1 MMKTKHTLKPI
12 YNNTS
17 RILILGSLPSVKSR
31 EQQFYYAHPKNRFW
45 HVLEKV
51 FKEEIG
57 TEKEDKIKFLY
68 KHHIALFDVIKEC
81 DIKSS
86 SDASIKNV
94 IPNNLSTIL
103 KESKI
108 KAIFTTGTKAHR
120 LYQKYLYPKTKIE
133 DIPLPSTSPANCK
146 ISLEELTNHY
156 QRIKKELEN
165 E

>member
-1 MMKTKHTLKPI
+1 MKTKHTLKPI

-68 KHHIALFDVIKEC
+68 KHHMVHKFYFQQGYFL
-81 DIKSS
+81 
-86 SDASIKNV
+86 
-94 IPNNLSTIL
+94 
-103 KESKI
+103 
-108 KAIFTTGTKAHR
+108 
-120 LYQKYLYPKTKIE
+120 
-133 DIPLPSTSPANCK
+133 
-146 ISLEELTNHY
+146 
-156 QRIKKELEN
+156 
-165 E
+165 